1 MSNMPE
7 ENRIFRIK
15 KDLSLFKIE
24 KDKWG
29 GTSLLIYFRYEKYWI
44 NLPNAQMEG
53 RVWGNIEKG
62 NWQYLFEYEDNDFSA
77 RSIEPAMSIFL
88 DRSFGYQYVEYLKEL
103 GFSDLEVSATEGLE
117 DLAEEDYYR
126 LKQNVSNG
134 SIFQI
139 EVWRKED
146 GSFEGLAQEVIE

>member
-1 MSNMPE
+1 MTSIPE
-7 ENRIFRIK
+7 VNRVFRIK
-15 KDLSLFKIE
+15 KDLSLLKIE
-24 KDKWG
+24 KDEWG

-44 NLPNAQMEG
+44 NLPNAQME
-53 RVWGNIEKG
+53 VKAWKNIEKG

-77 RSIEPAMSIFL
+77 RAIEPAMCMFL
-88 DRSFGYQYVEYLKEL
+88 DRSFGDQYVDYLKEL
-103 GFSDLEVSATEGLE
+103 GFPDSEVSATEGLE

-126 LKQNVSNG
+126 LKQNISNG

-146 GSFEGLAQEVIE
+146 GSFQGLAQEVVE